1 MAKLTVT
8 FFGVLSEIAGS
19 SKITIE
25 NVNNTDELK
34 LSLINKF
41 PVLNKHNLLLAV
53 NNKQIKTSTALKEG
67 DNVSVM
73 PPFSGG

>member
-1 MAKLTVT
+1 MAKLNITL
-8 FFGVLSEIAGS
+8 FGVLSEIAGS

-25 NVNNTDELK
+25 NISNTDELK
-34 LSLINKF
+34 SSLTNKYPEF
-41 PVLNKHNLLLAV
+41 NKHNLLLAV
-53 NNKQIKTSTALKEG
+53 NNKQIKTSTALNEG

>member
-1 MAKLTVT
+1 MAKLNIT
-8 FFGVLSEIAGS
+8 FFGVLSEITGS

-34 LSLINKF
+34 SSLLNKF
-41 PVLNKHNLLLAV
+41 PEFNKHNLLLAV
-53 NNKQIKTSTALKEG
+53 NNKQIKTTTALNEG
-67 DNVSVM
+67 DSISVM

>member
-1 MAKLTVT
+1 MSKVSIQ
-8 FFGVLSEIAGS
+8 FFGMLTELIGENSIVM
-19 SKITIE
+19 E

-34 LSLINKF
+34 SSLINKF
-41 PVLNKHNLLLAV
+41 PEFNKHNLLLAV
-53 NNKQIKTSTALKEG
+53 NNKQIKTSTPLNEG